1 MKIPA
6 VHRIHQTAPLPF
18 VPDVYAA
25 CRRAWAESSLAPRM
39 KPGMKIAVACGS
51 RGIKNHG
58 TLAKATVDALLQWGA
73 EPFVVAAMGSHGG
86 ATADGQRSLLA
97 HYQIDEAHLGVP
109 VKTEMD
115 AVAVGTNSWGEPCWH
130 DKNAL
135 AADGVVTVSRIKPH
149 TDFRGDFESG
159 ILKMLVIGLGKRHG
173 ADQHHRWGI
182 RGLRDMMP
190 DTAKVLVEK
199 TQFLGGLAILE
210 NAQEQ
215 TARLEVVDR
224 DDLFS
229 REPVLLKEAF
239 RLLGR
244 IPFDQLDALLI
255 GECGKNYSGAG
266 IDPNVVGRLLIEGHP
281 HLETN
286 KPQITRIGCLDISP
300 DSDGNGTGIG
310 IADLTTTRALKA
322 IYSRPF
328 EMNNLTARFLWRSKL
343 PFSFGTDRECVEA
356 CIDTCWNPNFD
367 SIRFAVIPNTLE
379 VAEMWV
385 SAPLA
390 LEANGIPGWE
400 LTGDPRAL
408 PFDEYGNLKQE
419 ELFPESI
426 RGLRSRPASRAPEG
440 AG

>member
-1 MKIPA
+1 MKIPH
-6 VHRIHQTAPLPF
+6 VQRLRQTAPQPS
-18 VPDVYAA
+18 VADVYAE
-25 CRRAWAESSLAPRM
+25 CRRAWKESKLAARIR
-39 KPGMKIAVACGS
+39 PGMSVAVGCGS

-58 TLAKATVDALLQWGA
+58 LLAKATVDALRELGA
-73 EPFVVAAMGSHGG
+73 KPFVVAAMGSHGG
-86 ATADGQRSLLA
+86 ATPDGQRSLLA

-109 VKTEMD
+109 VKTQME
-115 AVAVGTNSWGEPCWH
+115 AVRVGTNSWGEPVWH
-130 DKNAL
+130 DANAFG
-135 AADGVVTVSRIKPH
+135 ADGVVTVARIKPH

-159 ILKMLVIGLGKRHG
+159 ILKMLVIGLGKRDG

-190 DTAKVLVEK
+190 ETAKTLLAETK
-199 TQFLGGLAILE
+199 FLGGLAILE
-210 NAQEQ
+210 NAKEQ

-224 DDLFS
+224 DALFP
-229 REPVLLKEAF
+229 REPELLKEAF
-239 RLLGR
+239 ELLGR
-244 IPFDQLDALLI
+244 IPFDQLDVLII

-310 IADLTTTRALKA
+310 IADLTTARALKA
-322 IYSRPF
+322 IWSRPF

-343 PFSFGTDRECVEA
+343 PFAFGTDLECIRASVE
-356 CIDTCWNPNFD
+356 TCWNPVFGK
-367 SIRFAVIPNTLE
+367 IRLAVIPNTLE

-390 LEANGIPGWE
+390 EEAKGLAGLEVCGE
-400 LTGDPRAL
+400 RREL
-408 PFDEYGNLKQE
+408 PFDEVGGLRQE
-419 ELFPESI
+419 ELFPECV
-426 RGLRSRPASRAPEG
+426 RALRVKPSHG
-440 AG
+440 H

>member
-1 MKIPA
+1 MKIPR
-6 VHRIHQTAPLPF
+6 VQQIRQTAPQPF
-18 VPDVYAA
+18 VADVYTE
-25 CRRAWAESSLAPRM
+25 CRRVWKESKLAARI
-39 KPGMKIAVACGS
+39 KPGMSIAVGCGS

-58 TLAKATVDALLQWGA
+58 LLAKATVDALLDLGA
-73 EPFVVAAMGSHGG
+73 KPFVVAAMGSHGG
-86 ATADGQRSLLA
+86 ATAEGQRNLLS

-109 VKTEMD
+109 AKTDMD
-115 AVAVGTNSWGEPCWH
+115 AVQVGTNSWGEPVWH

-135 AADGVVTVSRIKPH
+135 AADGLVTVSRIKPH

-190 DTAKVLVEK
+190 ETAKVLVEK
-199 TQFLGGLAILE
+199 TKFLGGLGILE
-210 NAQEQ
+210 NAREQ

-224 DDLFS
+224 DDLFT
-229 REPVLLKEAF
+229 REPILLKEAF
-239 RLLGR
+239 GLLGR
-244 IPFDQLDALLI
+244 IPFEQLDVLII

-310 IADLTTTRALKA
+310 IADLTTTRALKS
-322 IYSRPF
+322 IWNLPF

-343 PFSFGTDRECVEA
+343 PFSFGTDRECIEA
-356 CIDTCWNPNFD
+356 CVDTCWNPIFD
-367 SIRFAVIPNTLE
+367 KIRFAVIPNTLE

-385 SAPLA
+385 SAPLVE
-390 LEANGIPGWE
+390 EAKSIPGVE
-400 LTGDPRAL
+400 VLGEARAL
-408 PFDEYGNLKQE
+408 PFNEIGGFRQE
-419 ELFPESI
+419 VLFPECVRAL
-426 RGLRSRPASRAPEG
+426 RGNPNCGHS
-440 AG
+440 